1 MSSGGFVTAPAESL
15 CVCAGTSK
23 LRVLSQT
30 PEPIP
35 VDSVLKEKDLLS
47 GIENFSQRRKGC
59 TGDLNA
65 DLCLVI
71 KSVSQRARVE
81 SNIEHKGIHSPNK
94 RCTTNTVWANQYR
107 SLDCLLLT

>member
-1 MSSGGFVTAPAESL
+1 LNRSRSL
-15 CVCAGTSK
+15 CLGHCRFAVENRFLKIWSRPRCRGED
-23 LRVLSQT
+23 L
-30 PEPIP
+30 
-35 VDSVLKEKDLLS
+35 LKEKDLLS

>member
-1 MSSGGFVTAPAESL
+1 M
-15 CVCAGTSK
+15 
-23 LRVLSQT
+23 
-30 PEPIP
+30 IP
-35 VDSVLKEKDLLS
+35 KNVARLNDLLKEKDLLS